1 LIMAL
6 PPVIRGSAWRVVRF
20 GAAKES
26 IALAG
31 DGAQGLGGVLDSR
44 GLGYGGSPRATV
56 ATEPSMHWPVTSRSG
71 GVRYWMPCQRRRPRP
86 VEADR

>member
-1 LIMAL
+1 LESRRSGLL
-6 PPVIRGSAWRVVRF
+6 PPRGDD
-20 GAAKES
+20 GLCLEQL
-26 IALAG
+26 LAG

-56 ATEPSMHWPVTSRSG
+56 ATVPSMHWPVTSRSG
-71 GVRYWMPCQRRRPRP
+71 GVRYWMPCQRRQPRP